1 MSDLLLKTDKFLSNI
16 TFSSDDILKI
26 IQNLDSQK
34 AHGHNRISIRM
45 LKICGPS
52 ICKPLEIIFKS
63 CLESEIFPLEWKKAN
78 VVPVHKKNDKQ
89 SLANYRPISLLPIC
103 GKIFERLLYN
113 EMLHFF
119 ITNHLISMNQSGF
132 KPGDSCI
139 NQLLSITHGIYASLD
154 EGYEVRGVFLDIS
167 KAFDKVW
174 HEGLIFKLE
183 QNGISGKLL
192 RLIKDFLSNRK
203 QRVVLNGQCSSWMDV

>member
-1 MSDLLLKTDKFLSNI
+1 MFYENRFVTDFKKKTELFNSFFAKQCTVINNGSSLLSELLLKTDKFLSNI

-63 CLESEIFPLEWKKAN
+63 CLESGIFPIEWEKAN
-78 VVPVHKKNDKQ
+78 VVPVHKKSDKQ
-89 SLANYRPISLLPIC
+89 SRANYRPISLLPIC

-113 EMLHFF
+113 EMF
-119 ITNHLISMNQSGF
+119 N
-132 KPGDSCI
+132 
-139 NQLLSITHGIYASLD
+139 
-154 EGYEVRGVFLDIS
+154 FL
-167 KAFDKVW
+167 
-174 HEGLIFKLE
+174 
-183 QNGISGKLL
+183 
-192 RLIKDFLSNRK
+192 
-203 QRVVLNGQCSSWMDV
+203 

>member
-1 MSDLLLKTDKFLSNI
+1 
-16 TFSSDDILKI
+16 
-26 IQNLDSQK
+26 
-34 AHGHNRISIRM
+34 M

-103 GKIFERLLYN
+103 GKIFERFLYN

-119 ITNHLISMNQSGF
+119 ITNHLTSMNQSGF

-139 NQLLSITHGIYASLD
+139 NQLLSITHGIYALLD
-154 EGYEVRGVFLDIS
+154 EGYEV
-167 KAFDKVW
+167 
-174 HEGLIFKLE
+174 
-183 QNGISGKLL
+183 
-192 RLIKDFLSNRK
+192 
-203 QRVVLNGQCSSWMDV
+203 